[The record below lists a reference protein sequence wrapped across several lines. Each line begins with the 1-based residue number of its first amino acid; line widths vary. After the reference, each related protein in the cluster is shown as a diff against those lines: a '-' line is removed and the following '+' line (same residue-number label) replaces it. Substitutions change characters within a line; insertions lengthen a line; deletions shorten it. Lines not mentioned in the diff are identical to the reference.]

1 MSAVAESLKTLSDRI
16 NALQESAT
24 IGMAK
29 KAREL
34 SAQGVSVVNL
44 SFGEPDFQTP
54 QHIKDAAKKAIDD
67 GKTFYTPVAGIPDLK
82 NAIVAKLKRD
92 NGLEYKPENIVVS
105 TGAKQSIAN
114 ALLCLINPGDE
125 VLIYA
130 PYWVSYS
137 ELVKLAEG
145 VPVLIEGSIENNF
158 KATIEQLRA
167 AITPRT
173 KVVMFSS
180 PCNPTGS
187 VFSEK
192 ELKEIADE
200 LVKHD
205 NIYALADEIYEFINF
220 GEKHV
225 SIASF
230 AGMQE
235 RTVLINGVSKGY
247 AMTGW
252 RIGYMAAPKWL
263 ADACDKLQ
271 GQVTSATCSIA
282 QWAAVAAISG
292 TMDTT
297 NEMNKAFLRR
307 RDLVFG
313 LLKDIPGIKTNL
325 PMGAFYFFPDITAYL
340 GKTTAEGAKIKEAMD
355 LCLYILSEAHV
366 STVPGDAF
374 GVPGYIRISFAA
386 SDENLV
392 KAMTN
397 IKAALAKLV

>member
-1 MSAVAESLKTLSDRI
+1 MSAVTETLKALSDRI
-16 NALQESAT
+16 NGLEESAT

-67 GKTFYTPVAGIPDLK
+67 GFTFYTPVAGIPDLK
-82 NAIVAKLKRD
+82 AAIVNKLKRD
-92 NGLEYKPENIVVS
+92 NNLEYKPENIVVS

-114 ALLCLINPGDE
+114 ALLCLVNPGDE
-125 VLIYA
+125 VIIYS

-158 KATIEQLRA
+158 KASIDQLKS
-167 AITPRT
+167 AITSKT

-180 PCNPTGS
+180 PCNPTGT
-187 VFSEK
+187 VFTEK
-192 ELKEIADE
+192 ELKDIASEI
-200 LVKHD
+200 VKHE
-205 NIYALADEIYEFINF
+205 NVYVIADEIYEFINF
-220 GEKHV
+220 GEKHC
-225 SIASF
+225 SIATF
-230 AGMQE
+230 EGMKD
-235 RTVLINGVSKGY
+235 RTALVNGVSKGY

-252 RIGYMAAPKWL
+252 RIGYMAAPKAL

-282 QWAAVAAISG
+282 QKAAVAAIDG
-292 TMDTT
+292 IMEPTW
-297 NEMNKAFLRR
+297 EMNKAFLRR
-307 RDLVFG
+307 RDLVYG
-313 LLKDIPGIKTNL
+313 LLKEIPGLKTNL
-325 PMGAFYFFPDITAYL
+325 PMGAFYFYPNVSSYF
-340 GKTTAEGAKIKEAMD
+340 GKTSIDGQKIKGAMD
-355 LCLYILSEAHV
+355 LCLYLLNDAHV

-374 GVPGYIRISFAA
+374 GTPGFIRISFAA
-386 SDENLV
+386 SDENLT
-392 KAMTN
+392 KAFTN
-397 IKAALAKLV
+397 IKASLSKLN

>member
-1 MSAVAESLKTLSDRI
+1 MSVVAESLRVLSDRI
-16 NALQESAT
+16 NALEESAT

-34 SAQGVSVVNL
+34 SAQGISVVNL

-54 QHIKDAAKKAIDD
+54 QHIKDAAKKAIDE
-67 GKTFYTPVAGIPDLK
+67 GFTFYTPVPGIPDLR
-82 NAIVAKLKRD
+82 NAIVNKLKRD
-92 NGLEYKPENIVVS
+92 NGLEYKAENIVVS

-125 VLIYA
+125 VIIYS

-145 VPVLIEGSIENNF
+145 TPVLIEGSIENDF
-158 KATIEQLRA
+158 KASVEQLRA

-192 ELKEIADE
+192 EIKEIAGE

-205 NIYALADEIYEFINF
+205 NIYVIADEIYEFINF

-230 AGMQE
+230 EGMKE
-235 RTVLINGVSKGY
+235 RTALVNGVSKGY

-282 QWAAVAAISG
+282 QKAAVAAING
-292 TMDTT
+292 DMEPTKD
-297 NEMNKAFLRR
+297 MNKAFLRR
-307 RDLVFG
+307 RDLVYG

-325 PMGAFYFFPDITAYL
+325 PKGAFYFFPDVKEFL
-340 GKTTAEGAKIKEAMD
+340 GKTTQDGVVIKEAMD
-355 LCLYILSEAHV
+355 LCLYILADAHV

-386 SDENLV
+386 SDENLT

-397 IKAALAKLV
+397 IKASLAKLK

>member
-1 MSAVAESLKTLSDRI
+1 MSAVAETLKALSDRI
-16 NALQESAT
+16 NALEESAT

-34 SAQGVSVVNL
+34 SAQGISVVNL

-67 GKTFYTPVAGIPDLK
+67 GFTFYTPVAGIPDLK
-82 NAIVAKLKRD
+82 TAIVNKLKRD
-92 NGLEYKPENIVVS
+92 NNLEYKPENIVVS

-114 ALLCLINPGDE
+114 ALLCLVNPGDE
-125 VLIYA
+125 VIIYS

-145 VPVLIEGSIENNF
+145 VPVLIEGSIENDF
-158 KATIEQLRA
+158 KASINQLKS
-167 AITPRT
+167 AITSKT

-180 PCNPTGS
+180 PCNPTGT

-192 ELKEIADE
+192 ELKDIASEI
-200 LVKHD
+200 VKHD
-205 NIYALADEIYEFINF
+205 NIYVIADEIYEFINF

-230 AGMQE
+230 EGMKD
-235 RTVLINGVSKGY
+235 RTALVNGVSKGY

-252 RIGYMAAPKWL
+252 RIGYMAAPKSL

-282 QWAAVAAISG
+282 QKAAVAAIG
-292 TMDTT
+292 GIMEPTW
-297 NEMNKAFLRR
+297 EMNKAFLRR
-307 RDLVFG
+307 RDLVYG
-313 LLKDIPGIKTNL
+313 LLKEIPGLKTNL
-325 PMGAFYFFPDITAYL
+325 PMGAFYFYPNVSAYFGKSTAD
-340 GKTTAEGAKIKEAMD
+340 GQKINEAMD
-355 LCLYILSEAHV
+355 LCLYLLNDAHV

-374 GVPGYIRISFAA
+374 GTPGFIRISFAA
-386 SDENLV
+386 SDENLT
-392 KAMTN
+392 KALTN
-397 IKAALAKLV
+397 IKASLSKLK

>member
-1 MSAVAESLKTLSDRI
+1 MSAVAESMKILSDRI
-16 NALQESAT
+16 NALEESAT

-34 SAQGVSVVNL
+34 GAQGISVVNL

-54 QHIKDAAKKAIDD
+54 QHIKDAAKKAIDE
-67 GKTFYTPVAGIPDLK
+67 GFTFYTPVSGIPDLK
-82 NAIVAKLKRD
+82 NAIVSKLKRD

-114 ALLCLINPGDE
+114 ALLCLVNPGDE
-125 VLIYA
+125 VIIYS

-145 VPVLIEGSIENNF
+145 VPVLIEGTIENNF
-158 KATIEQLRA
+158 KASIEQLRA

-187 VFSEK
+187 VFSGK
-192 ELKEIADE
+192 ELKEIANE
-200 LVKHD
+200 LIKHE

-230 AGMQE
+230 EGMKD
-235 RTVLINGVSKGY
+235 RTVLVNGVSKGY

-282 QWAAVAAISG
+282 QKAAVAAIG
-292 TMDTT
+292 GIMEPTW
-297 NEMNKAFLRR
+297 EMNKAFLRR
-307 RDLVFG
+307 RDLVYG
-313 LLKDIPGIKTNL
+313 LLKEIPGVKTNL
-325 PMGAFYFFPDITAYL
+325 PMGAFYFFPDVKAYL
-340 GKTTAEGAKIKEAMD
+340 GKTTPDGNKINEAMD

-374 GVPGYIRISFAA
+374 GVPGYIRVSFAA

-397 IKAALAKLV
+397 IKSALAKLK

>member
-1 MSAVAESLKTLSDRI
+1 MSAVAESLRVLSDRI
-16 NALQESAT
+16 NALEESAT

-34 SAQGVSVVNL
+34 ASQGISVVNL

-54 QHIKDAAKKAIDD
+54 QHIKDAAKKAVDE
-67 GKTFYTPVAGIPDLK
+67 GFTFYTPVSGIPDLK
-82 NAIVAKLKRD
+82 AGIVNKLKRD
-92 NGLEYKPENIVVS
+92 NGLDYKPENIVVS

-125 VLIYA
+125 VIIYS

-145 VPVLIEGSIENNF
+145 TPVLIEGSIENDF
-158 KATIEQLRA
+158 KANISQLRS

-192 ELKEIADE
+192 ELAEIAEE
-200 LVKHD
+200 LKKHE
-205 NIYALADEIYEFINF
+205 NIYVIADEIYEFINF

-230 AGMQE
+230 EGLKD
-235 RTVLINGVSKGY
+235 RTALINGVSKGY

-282 QWAAVAAISG
+282 QKAAVAAITG
-292 TMDTT
+292 TMEPTF
-297 NEMNKAFLRR
+297 EMNKAFLRR
-307 RDLVFG
+307 RDLVYG
-313 LLKDIPGIKTNL
+313 MLKDIPGIKTNL
-325 PMGAFYFFPDITAYL
+325 PKGAFYFFPDIKAFL
-340 GKTTAEGAKIKEAMD
+340 GKTTPEGTKINEAMD
-355 LCLYILSEAHV
+355 LCLYILNDAHV

-392 KAMTN
+392 KAFTN
-397 IKAALAKLV
+397 IKASLAKLK

>member
-1 MSAVAESLKTLSDRI
+1 MSAVAESLRVLSDRI
-16 NALQESAT
+16 NALEESAT

-34 SAQGVSVVNL
+34 GAQGISVVNL

-54 QHIKDAAKKAIDD
+54 QHIKDAAKKAIDE
-67 GKTFYTPVAGIPDLK
+67 GFTFYTPVAGIPDLK
-82 NAIVAKLKRD
+82 TAIVNKLKRD
-92 NGLEYKPENIVVS
+92 NGLEYKPENVVVS

-125 VLIYA
+125 VIIYS

-145 VPVLIEGSIENNF
+145 TPVLIEGSIEDDF
-158 KATIEQLRA
+158 KANIAQLQA

-192 ELKEIADE
+192 ELRAIAEE
-200 LVKHD
+200 LKKHE
-205 NIYALADEIYEFINF
+205 NIYVIADEIYEFINF

-225 SIASF
+225 SIATF
-230 AGMQE
+230 EGMKD
-235 RTVLINGVSKGY
+235 RVALVNGVSKGY

-282 QWAAVAAISG
+282 QKAAVAAINGDMGPSI
-292 TMDTT
+292 
-297 NEMNKAFLRR
+297 EMNKAFLRR
-307 RDLVFG
+307 RDLVYG
-313 LLKDIPGIKTNL
+313 MLKDIPGVKTNL
-325 PMGAFYFFPDITAYL
+325 PKGAFYFFPDIKAFL
-340 GKTTAEGAKIKEAMD
+340 GKTTPEGTKINEAMD
-355 LCLYILSEAHV
+355 LCMFILNDAHV

-374 GVPGYIRISFAA
+374 GVPG
-386 SDENLV
+386 
-392 KAMTN
+392 
-397 IKAALAKLV
+397 

>member
-1 MSAVAESLKTLSDRI
+1 MSAVAETLKALSDRI
-16 NALQESAT
+16 NALEESAT

-34 SAQGVSVVNL
+34 SAQGISVVNL

-67 GKTFYTPVAGIPDLK
+67 GFTFYTPVSGIPDLK
-82 NAIVAKLKRD
+82 AAIVSKLKRD

-114 ALLCLINPGDE
+114 ALLCLVNPGDE
-125 VLIYA
+125 VIIYS

-145 VPVLIEGSIENNF
+145 TAVLIEGSIENDF
-158 KATIEQLRA
+158 KASIAQLRA
-167 AITPRT
+167 AITSKT

-180 PCNPTGS
+180 PCNPTGT

-192 ELKEIADE
+192 ELKEIAEE
-200 LVKHD
+200 LVKHE
-205 NIYALADEIYEFINF
+205 NIHVIADEIYEFINF

-230 AGMQE
+230 PGMRE
-235 RTVLINGVSKGY
+235 RTALINGVSKGY

-252 RIGYMAAPKWL
+252 RIGYMAAPKSL

-282 QWAAVAAISG
+282 QKAAVAAVG
-292 TMDTT
+292 GPMEPTMD
-297 NEMNKAFLRR
+297 MNKAFLRR
-307 RDLVFG
+307 RDLVHN
-313 LLKDIPGIKTNL
+313 LLKQIPGIKTNL
-325 PMGAFYFFPDITAYL
+325 PMGAFYFYPNVAAYF
-340 GKTTAEGAKIKEAMD
+340 GKTTPDGSKINEAMD
-355 LCLYILSEAHV
+355 LCLYLLNDAHV

-374 GVPGYIRISFAA
+374 GTPGYIRISFAA
-386 SDENLV
+386 SDENLT
-392 KAMTN
+392 KAITS
-397 IKAALAKLV
+397 ITASLAKLK